1 MAVAG
6 LIKCAPGWTRAPTD
20 QCHADRPPDPS
31 ETPIRREAGTCGC
44 WNRLGIA
51 LPASW
56 PAAKAD
62 FIGKIAVN
70 VTTAVILAA
79 IFWLSG
85 LGGKVADLAWRR
97 TVDYVTGLP
106 KADPAAPM
114 SILVARLAGD
124 DGAQTERVRVSLR
137 RAFAASSGQGIQVL
151 EAQRELQRG
160 KSGDDARDQAAAE
173 AEGRRWLGETGAT
186 ILVWGEIAAKDKV
199 LRLYFVRNAAQA
211 SQNLRESYVLN
222 DRLELARDFQEDL
235 GLVIAGHVAALAAPA
250 YETSRFVGTLLDDL
264 QTRLAAI
271 RRQMMQGPMAGTPSA
286 CEVTFALA
294 ALSLA
299 ISEQSG
305 TAGRLD
311 EAIEHYRFVS
321 GDKACSNDPEL
332 SAMAA
337 NNLGVA
343 LKSLGQRDGTSAP
356 LEEAA
361 AAFQAV
367 AGRLPRERAPRQWA
381 MARANLGAVLQML
394 GQRNRDPVR
403 VEQSIAAFR
412 DALGELTR
420 ERAPPEWAMTQ
431 ANLAAALQWA
441 GLRNNDI
448 AQVKEAI
455 TPPTW
460 PRCRSSPR
468 RRRSHS
474 PPYSTMWDCCCSTSA
489 SARPAPSASN
499 KPPPCCDPQSRYSRT
514 RKRARVRKS
523 RANPSRAS
531 RPFGRAAKAEVRA

>member
-1 MAVAG
+1 M
-6 LIKCAPGWTRAPTD
+6 PTEPPNPSE
-20 QCHADRPPDPS
+20 APDPS
-31 ETPIRREAGTCGC
+31 ARSWHVRLL
-44 WNRLGIA
+44 NRLGVA

-124 DGAQTERVRVSLR
+124 DGKQTERVRVSLR
-137 RAFAASSGQGIQVL
+137 RAFAASQSGQGIQVL

-160 KSGDDARDQAAAE
+160 NSGDDARDQAAAE
-173 AEGRRWLGETGAT
+173 AEGRRWLSETGAT

-199 LRLYFVRNAAQA
+199 LRLYFVRNAKQA
-211 SQNLRESYVLN
+211 SQSLRESYVLN
-222 DRLELARDFQEDL
+222 ERLELARDFQEDL
-235 GLVIAGHVAALAAPA
+235 GLVVAGHVTALAAPA
-250 YETSRFVGTLLDDL
+250 SETSRFVGGLLDDL
-264 QTRLAAI
+264 QIRLAAI

-294 ALSLA
+294 AVLLA
-299 ISEQSG
+299 ISEQG
-305 TAGRLD
+305 GAAGRLN

-321 GDKACSNDPEL
+321 GDKACANDPEL

-337 NNLGVA
+337 NNLGVG
-343 LKSLGQRDGTSAP
+343 LKSLGQRDGTAAP

-367 AGRLPRERAPRQWA
+367 AEKFTRERAPRQWA

-394 GQRNRDPVR
+394 GQRNRDPAR
-403 VEQSIAAFR
+403 VEESITAFR

-420 ERAPPEWAMTQ
+420 ERAPLEWATAQ
-431 ANLAAALQWA
+431 ANLAVALQTA
-441 GLRNNDI
+441 GLRNNDT
-448 AQVKEAI
+448 AQMKEAI
-455 TPPTW
+455 AAYVAALQEFTEKTPIPFATIQHNVGLLLFDLGE
-460 PRCRSSPR
+460 RETGTERLEQAAG
-468 RRRSHS
+468 
-474 PPYSTMWDCCCSTSA
+474 MLQSA
-489 SARPAPSASN
+489 IEVFEDAKAGPSAQVAR
-499 KPPPCCDPQSRYSRT
+499 QSL
-514 RKRARVRKS
+514 ARVEALLAERRKQ
-523 RANPSRAS
+523 
-531 RPFGRAAKAEVRA
+531 K